1 MRESCLLH
9 QTEAFNDM
17 DKHHTG
23 VLQPATNLILLGW
36 PLSRP
41 VQDVITLIFADPTQ
55 AYI

>member
-23 VLQPATNLILLGW
+23 VLQPATNLILLGSDHFLARYRMW
-36 PLSRP
+36 
-41 VQDVITLIFADPTQ
+41 
-55 AYI
+55 